1 MADVSGSSIDFRVTS
16 LLTEHFGF
24 PPLALVDD
32 VINAVNEIMYK
43 CTLGVESYLQE
54 RKEHALKAG
63 KDSSDVFRLVT
74 SDEIKIGT
82 AKLETLLESQVDR
95 NFDKFEL
102 YTLRN
107 IFTLPHDLVEDG
119 WIKLKHH
126 EGIEFTDKA
135 SLRKLELDEKISS
148 LVNNIRLEAQLRK
161 ILKLQIIKARKVIK
175 ILRLF
180 RNNLVFLSQKVIL
193 EEGNTD
199 NTNSSK
205 PQLSPKAR
213 EALKSLSPIDETLY
227 FLLQQVDDLIS
238 QTNRL
243 SEKLKL
249 SGSNQIQFLPNLRD
263 RYIDSKSMEI
273 LQQQDK
279 GQDDAMDVDQ
289 DGEHRKV
296 TEASFRILDDGG
308 AGIDGSQLMREN
320 FLPSEVLLSQVET
333 LKSISQSLRRESD
346 KEELD

>member
-43 CTLGVESYLQE
+43 CTSGVESYLQE

-135 SLRKLELDEKISS
+135 SLRKSELDEKISS

-180 RNNLVFLSQKVIL
+180 RNNL
-193 EEGNTD
+193 GNTD

-273 LQQQDK
+273 LQ
-279 GQDDAMDVDQ
+279 
-289 DGEHRKV
+289 
-296 TEASFRILDDGG
+296 
-308 AGIDGSQLMREN
+308 
-320 FLPSEVLLSQVET
+320 
-333 LKSISQSLRRESD
+333 
-346 KEELD
+346 